1 MVSFIA
7 IVIVGGVGALLATM
21 LVLAERFITNY
32 GDVHI
37 DINDGEKQY
46 TARGGVS
53 LLETLRSEKIFIP
66 SACGGRGTCAYCKV
80 RVREGGG
87 VLLPTEE
94 PYMDARE
101 RKEGVRLS
109 CQVKVRNDIK
119 VRIPSGLL
127 LIKEYQ
133 CNCTEITDLTYD
145 IKQFTFKMVDPP
157 TIDYIPGQ
165 YVQLL
170 SPAYEGSR
178 DEVYRA
184 YSISSDPGDRS
195 TIQFIV
201 RRVPGGIAT
210 TYLFDY
216 LEAAC
221 PVNINGPYG
230 EFYLRDTNSPIVF
243 IAGGSG
249 IAPIKCMLHHMVNTK
264 NARTA
269 VFFFGVRGDKD
280 LFLTDRMKRFEE
292 ELADFTF
299 IPVVAQPDEGTNW
312 HGQTGT
318 VIDVAAEY
326 IKKMPKP
333 ETCEGYLCGSPGLI
347 NAAVAMLT
355 ELGIPH
361 ERHYFDKF
369 E

>member
-1 MVSFIA
+1 MSFVA
-7 IVIVGGVGALLATM
+7 IVIVGGIGAVLATM

-32 GDVHI
+32 GDVQI
-37 DINDGEKQY
+37 DINEGEKQY

-80 RVREGGG
+80 TVLEGGG

-94 PYMDARE
+94 PYMDDTE

-119 VRIPSGLL
+119 VQIPSELL
-127 LIKEYQ
+127 LIKEYE
-133 CNCTEITDLTYD
+133 CRCIDITDLTYD
-145 IKQFTFKMVDPP
+145 IKQFTLNMIDPP
-157 TIDYIPGQ
+157 AIDYTPGQ
-165 YVQLL
+165 YVQVL

-178 DEVYRA
+178 EEVYRA
-184 YSISSDPGDRS
+184 YSISSDPSDR
-195 TIQFIV
+195 TNIELIV

-210 TYLFDY
+210 TYLFDH
-216 LEAAC
+216 LKKDSG
-221 PVNINGPYG
+221 VRINGPYG
-230 EFYLRDTNSPIVF
+230 EFYLRDTDAPIVF

-264 NARTA
+264 SKRTA

-280 LFLTDRMKRFEE
+280 LFLTDRMKHFEDQ
-292 ELADFTF
+292 LDDFAF
-299 IPVVAQPDEGTNW
+299 VPVVAQPDEGSKW
-312 HGQTGT
+312 QGQTGS
-318 VIDVAAEY
+318 VVEVAADY
-326 IKKMPKP
+326 IKGMPKP
-333 ETCEGYLCGSPGLI
+333 HTCEGYLCGSPGLI
-347 NAAVAMLT
+347 NAAVAMLA

-361 ERHYFDKF
+361 ERHYYDEFA
-369 E
+369 